1 VLYDGA
7 SSIGMV
13 QPDDHVIGAVTIRA
27 PRSPQEVTGRAW
39 VIFVDDLHPNL
50 NDAAWQ
56 KYWTT
61 TRNSLQVIAE
71 QTGGFVIQENLED
84 GLKRIVE

>member
-1 VLYDGA
+1 
-7 SSIGMV
+7 M
-13 QPDDHVIGAVTIRA
+13 RA
-27 PRSPQEVTGRAW
+27 PRALAWFSLMVTLSAPLQSAPRGLPQALTGRAW